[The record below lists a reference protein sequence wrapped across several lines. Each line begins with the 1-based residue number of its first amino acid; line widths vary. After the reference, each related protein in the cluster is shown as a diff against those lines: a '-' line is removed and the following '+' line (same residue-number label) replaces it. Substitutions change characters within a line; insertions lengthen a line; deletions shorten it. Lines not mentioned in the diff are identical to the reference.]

1 MWQAEATTYDEFHA
15 IGANTV
21 IAPNSSTRKI
31 DLNEGGR
38 ERAGNDLH
46 LEQRLLQA
54 AEALLAHR
62 GRRVMSVTFPGSE
75 PPLFVVIGETPQLAE
90 LLAAVTREVRGED

>member
-1 MWQAEATTYDEFHA
+1 M
-15 IGANTV
+15 
-21 IAPNSSTRKI
+21 APNSPTRKI
-31 DLNEGGR
+31 DVNDGGR
-38 ERAGNDLH
+38 ERAGNELH
-46 LEQRLLQA
+46 LEQRLLHA

-90 LLAAVTREVRGED
+90 LLAAVTREARGED